1 MIKIL
6 TSSSTNPIIFKEVG
20 LALTN
25 IGFVAVRDEE
35 VYTSLFLKLE
45 SPLLKKS
52 ECATPCGVETE
63 ALRTLLQNSRCQNKA
78 VIGNAEELRRI
89 NLGGET
95 ELDQTVFCLAACL
108 EEEPCKGVTV
118 LKKRNNNPGQC
129 ILRKAGFSRLKKD
142 TAVIAEIVMA
152 CLTEDT
158 EKFCKEHKNAVA
170 KAFAQSNNAT
180 LSHMW
185 RKTTQSIEA
194 VRRLTNYQTLRGNNR
209 EKRAWQLVPLAGI
222 LVSGLS
228 LFEAYKV
235 SQHIKGLERSF
246 EGFVKETVKVQ
257 EQQII
262 FEQQTVKI
270 LSGISRRMEAL
281 ENELE
286 CEVRQLATQIATVQ
300 RINEFKGFLDN
311 LFDPIAR
318 NRLDG
323 PATLQVLDPEK
334 LRTIAK
340 CPKLKGT
347 VYEDNPEMLMLGRL
361 ILIDAVETPEAF
373 SSHLVLALPKLKQQ
387 DLYPLFKTHAIMFT
401 PSPKQC
407 GKIKV
412 PPFIIQK
419 SKNEWREMD
428 LASCTSRG
436 QVKLCLSVEQGKV
449 PCLDRT
455 EGFKDCQIAGTK
467 CATETNE
474 LPSGIMI
481 NSLEQVKGIRRNETE
496 LKLIPR
502 ASYYS
507 YTDYSTLVFDKRV
520 IRALDQYQTELF
532 WAAPT
537 MLSRVDYLR
546 RKTSNYP
553 DIEELRQMVL
563 QQQVRESHKISMAP
577 NWGLVTE
584 LCAWTSMAAWAAFLA
599 WQGREKIKGWM
610 KNITEMYQRM
620 MKKTPEDQAE
630 TANETLMGNTSKKEA
645 PPRKVRFETGKV

>member
-1 MIKIL
+1 MTVRCEAPDGHVFL
-6 TSSSTNPIIFKEVG
+6 LRP
-20 LALTN
+20 
-25 IGFVAVRDEE
+25 FVPEW
-35 VYTSLFLKLE
+35 
-45 SPLLKKS
+45 
-52 ECATPCGVETE
+52 GV
-63 ALRTLLQNSRCQNKA
+63 
-78 VIGNAEELRRI
+78 
-89 NLGGET
+89 
-95 ELDQTVFCLAACL
+95 
-108 EEEPCKGVTV
+108 
-118 LKKRNNNPGQC
+118 
-129 ILRKAGFSRLKKD
+129 
-142 TAVIAEIVMA
+142 
-152 CLTEDT
+152 
-158 EKFCKEHKNAVA
+158 
-170 KAFAQSNNAT
+170 
-180 LSHMW
+180 
-185 RKTTQSIEA
+185 
-194 VRRLTNYQTLRGNNR
+194 
-209 EKRAWQLVPLAGI
+209 
-222 LVSGLS
+222 
-228 LFEAYKV
+228 
-235 SQHIKGLERSF
+235 
-246 EGFVKETVKVQ
+246 
-257 EQQII
+257 
-262 FEQQTVKI
+262 
-270 LSGISRRMEAL
+270 
-281 ENELE
+281 
-286 CEVRQLATQIATVQ
+286 
-300 RINEFKGFLDN
+300 
-311 LFDPIAR
+311 PIAR